1 MIKSDSRA
9 AATGRCGERGANTVE
24 YLATLL
30 VVATV
35 AAVLLSSGLVHQFSA
50 RVEYALCLIFRHDGT
65 CAVPAPFQPP
75 QLANEPQL
83 NCLVSNQ
90 QEYWD
95 SYLQVGEPIGWS
107 GWSVGES
114 QLKLRHLITPD
125 GKDLWQVWD
134 DSFTGPGLGFGLEG
148 AGLFMWGIYDRSKV
162 YQFSNEK
169 QARAFYDYWRQRRLG
184 GGGTKAAI
192 RENFATR
199 FLVDGLDHLPW
210 IGKKIQ
216 DWTGGGDPAQRPDLE
231 YNGAGVIGGVADD
244 TKLGIFDQAIPI
256 KGAAWQ
262 LNELG
267 VLSNNTNGETTLY
280 YTNMS
285 KAHQSAVL
293 PAVAD
298 LNLPDA
304 VVARMWGVPVATAR
318 LIKSSA
324 LAQAAQLGLHAG
336 VGIRAVVI
344 EQPGITFDKHGRVV
358 GISNLLDV
366 QFNLITRVGGNLGTP
381 ELTVGGWKYQA
392 IPNTGGRMRVTL
404 NLDTSNTADNKAALD
419 RLTTDMTRLH
429 GTDALH
435 DLGQYLADHGAMTV
449 VAYGGDPAD
458 INPSV
463 NVAGVV
469 GLDLQ
474 HEAINNPGQ
483 WAVYYDPHTGT
494 FRNWTRCGLKGA
506 PSWLAGG

>member
-1 MIKSDSRA
+1 MPR
-9 AATGRCGERGANTVE
+9 TPNERGEGAVA
-24 YLATLL
+24 YLAAIL
-30 VVATV
+30 VI
-35 AAVLLSSGLVHQFSA
+35 AAVILAAVTGGIGG
-50 RVEYALCLIFRHDGT
+50 RVAQTIEAALCRVGQVAFHDK
-65 CAVPAPFQPP
+65 CKNPP
-75 QLANEPQL
+75 GPPIPKTITEPQL

-107 GWSVGES
+107 GWTVGES

-134 DSFTGPGLGFGLEG
+134 DSFTGPGGGFGMEG
-148 AGLFMWGIYDRSKV
+148 LGAFVWGIYDRSKV
-162 YQFSNEK
+162 YQFTDEK
-169 QARAFYDYWRQRRLG
+169 QARAFYDYWRDRRLG

-199 FLVDGLDHLPW
+199 FLVDGLDHIPW
-210 IGKKIQ
+210 LGPKIE
-216 DWTGGGDPAQRPDLE
+216 DWTGGGDPPQKPDLE
-231 YNGAGVIGGVADD
+231 YNGVGLIGGFAND
-244 TKLGIFDQAIPI
+244 TKLGIFDQAVPV

-267 VLSNNTNGETTLY
+267 VLSNHTTGDTTLL
-280 YTNMS
+280 YTNMT
-285 KAHQSAVL
+285 KAHEAVVL
-293 PAVAD
+293 PAVVD
-298 LNLPDA
+298 LTLPDA
-304 VVARMWGVPVATAR
+304 VIARMWGVPVATAR

-344 EQPGITFDKHGRVV
+344 QQPGITFDKHGRLV
-358 GISNLLDV
+358 GVSDLLDV

-381 ELTVGGWKYQA
+381 EFTVGGWKYQA
-392 IPNTGGRMRVTL
+392 IPHTGGRMRVQL
-404 NLDTSNTADNKAALD
+404 NLDTSNEADNKATLD
-419 RLTTDMTRLH
+419 RLKTDMTHLQ

-449 VAYGGDPAD
+449 VDYGGDPGD
-458 INPSV
+458 LNPSV
-463 NVAGVV
+463 NIGGVV
-469 GLDLQ
+469 GIDFQ
-474 HEAINNPGQ
+474 HEAMNNPGE
-483 WAVYYDPHTGT
+483 WAVYLDPRTGT

-506 PSWLAGG
+506 PSWLVG